1 MGVYV
6 LSSLAYFLIG
16 MFGAATFLFLMLL
29 FDKEVAMLE
38 NEHLSRRYMAALYI
52 LCGGILAA
60 IMSFPIDGKF
70 GVGQLRVALGMGLG
84 WPAIATGIGAGKQI
98 GNLSRKAD
106 EIIQTTEARIEN
118 RQREVTEYYQNRL
131 DQAVDIAKL
140 VRDRADKDIE
150 EIRQFYEKK
159 ISSLGGDQ

>member
-1 MGVYV
+1 M
-6 LSSLAYFLIG
+6 FL
-16 MFGAATFLFLMLL
+16 
-29 FDKEVAMLE
+29 
-38 NEHLSRRYMAALYI
+38 NP
-52 LCGGILAA
+52 A

-140 VRDRADKDIE
+140 VRDRANKDIE